1 MASVEINVS
10 SLPLSEWM
18 LLKEYLKELWAKSKP
33 RAFLFL
39 SYDFVLW
46 KITEL

>member
-1 MASVEINVS
+1 MTGVEINVS

-39 SYDFVLW
+39 SYLFCTL
-46 KITEL
+46 ENY